1 MPNNEDTRLQVVDS
15 GDSPVVLTRITPRR
29 SIRVI
34 FWGLRVYIGLMV
46 ALVIVGFLR
55 GMH

>member
-1 MPNNEDTRLQVVDS
+1 MPNPMDTGRPGVDPEE
-15 GDSPVVLTRITPRR
+15 SPVVLTRITPRR
-29 SIRVI
+29 GIRVV
-34 FWGLRVYIGLMV
+34 FWGLRIYIGLMV

>member
-1 MPNNEDTRLQVVDS
+1 MRNAVDTQVQVVEPD
-15 GDSPVVLTRITPRR
+15 DTPVVLTRITPRR
-29 SIRVI
+29 SIRVV